1 MKNAGLMIQLFLY
14 RYGWWPLAAGI
25 LLVLGLIIHL
35 FWVPQLGSRVAAN
48 QAELQRVQQ
57 ALADPHYA
65 NKSAVSPLA
74 KRHAAFMATLAPKK
88 DMQELVKTVFDQA
101 QKFGLTL
108 TQAEYKLSYQQD
120 GGYYTYQMLAPVK
133 GAYPE
138 LRRFVDGVLEAVP
151 AAALEEVWFK
161 RDGIAS
167 GIAEAKLRFVFY
179 LKDGQ
184 S

>member
-1 MKNAGLMIQLFLY
+1 MKNTGLMIQLFLY
-14 RYGWWPLAAGI
+14 RYGWWPLAGAV
-25 LLVLGLIIHL
+25 LLAFGLFTHF
-35 FWVPQLGSRVAAN
+35 FWVPQLAGRAATSRI
-48 QAELQRVQQ
+48 ELQRTQQ

-65 NKSAVSPLA
+65 SKSEVPPLA
-74 KRHAAFMATLAPKK
+74 KRHAAFMATLASKK
-88 DMQELVKTVFDQA
+88 DMPELIKSVFAEA
-101 QKFGLTL
+101 QKSGLTL

-138 LRRFVDGVLEAVP
+138 LRRFVDGVLIAVP

-167 GIAEAKLRFVFY
+167 GTAEAKLRFVFY